1 MANNLKFSN
10 LYDLDEVRK
19 PKKCPI
25 FDFGPLRESVTYG
38 DLISLGYVE
47 VNAQGEP
54 RLENETFQGERQG
67 NLRFK
72 HPRFRLSI
80 RMNLNGAIWEDAPSG
95 RAYRIN
101 IEWDH
106 DPKWYK
112 ACLGLDDYENR
123 LQYLIKKLLHA
134 DGFITGKELTTVES
148 GTEVI
153 LRKIDENIENIKR
166 LRTVPPSLEKNVEY
180 LKVAAEYGLF

>member
-1 MANNLKFSN
+1 MSNDSKFNNL
-10 LYDLDEVRK
+10 DGLDEIRK

-25 FDFGPLRESVTYG
+25 FDFGPLRESELYA
-38 DLISLGYVE
+38 DLISLGYTE

-67 NLRFK
+67 NLRFM

-112 ACLGLDDYENR
+112 ACLGLEDYKNR
-123 LQYLIKKLLHA
+123 LQYLIKKLLEA
-134 DGFITGKELTTVES
+134 DGFITKKELTNTES
-148 GTEVI
+148 GTEII
-153 LRKIDENIENIKR
+153 LRKIDEDIENIKK
-166 LRTVPPSLEKNVEY
+166 LRTVPPSLKDNAEY
-180 LKVAAEYGLF
+180 LKNAAEYGLF

>member
-1 MANNLKFSN
+1 MPQKIKFANSYNLQ
-10 LYDLDEVRK
+10 EVRK
-19 PKKCPI
+19 PRKCPI
-25 FDFGPLRESVTYG
+25 VDFGPLRESVTYG

-54 RLENETFQGERQG
+54 RLEAETFQGERQG

-72 HPRFRLSI
+72 HPRYRFSI

-106 DPKWYK
+106 DPKWFK
-112 ACLGLDDYENR
+112 ECLGLSDYQNR
-123 LQYLIKKLLHA
+123 LQYLIKKLLFS
-134 DGFITGKELTTVES
+134 DGFINKDELVSIES

-153 LRKIDENIENIKR
+153 LRKIDENIENIKK
-166 LRTVPPSLEKNVEY
+166 LRTVPPSLEKNIEY
-180 LKVAAEYGLF
+180 LKVASEYGLF